1 MNHLA
6 AATVSGP
13 KYHPSLPG
21 PCKSFVSCSVTLSVA
36 DAVSHDTLSVAV
48 AVAVTV
54 IYPSL
59 PGPCK
64 SYVSCSVT
72 LSVAVSRCQLQLQCH
87 VVSCSCS
94 VTLSVAV
101 AVSRCQ
107 LQLQCH
113 VVSRSCSVTLSV
125 AVAVSRC
132 QLQLQC
138 HVVSCSCSVTCH
150 IIGCTHVVS
159 CSHITGWRR
168 TIRCHIFIGHFL
180 QKSPVISDS
189 FAKSDLQLKVSY
201 ASSPPCIRC
210 SL

>member
-94 VTLSVAV
+94 VT
-101 AVSRCQ
+101 
-107 LQLQCH
+107 
-113 VVSRSCSVTLSV
+113 
-125 AVAVSRC
+125 
-132 QLQLQC
+132 
-138 HVVSCSCSVTCH
+138 CH

-201 ASSPPCIRC
+201 ASSPPCIRY

>member
-113 VVSRSCSVTLSV
+113 MSHYRLH
-125 AVAVSRC
+125 SRC
-132 QLQLQC
+132 QLQSYYRVAKNHKMPYLY
-138 HVVSCSCSVTCH
+138 
-150 IIGCTHVVS
+150 
-159 CSHITGWRR
+159 R
-168 TIRCHIFIGHFL
+168 
-180 QKSPVISDS
+180 S
-189 FAKSDLQLKVSY
+189 FSAKE
-201 ASSPPCIRC
+201 PCN
-210 SL
+210 